1 MVVDRRSFLASTFFL
16 PLGWSTAASC
26 STPSKSLRPED
37 FGARGNGET
46 DDTDALQR
54 CLDAATPGT
63 VVRLRAGAVYR
74 VDPNRRPTRELVG
87 GLRLK
92 SGQVLDLN
100 GAELRALPT
109 AAPHGSVV
117 QAFRVNGWRIQGPG
131 RITGER
137 NIHRGKGG
145 EWGMGIS
152 AWSAS
157 NWTVSG
163 VEIRNCWGDG
173 LYIGNAPDSGPCV
186 DFLVDAVHVWDCRRN
201 GISVVAGW
209 NGEIRSPNIHKI
221 DGTSP
226 FGGIDLEPDNPAA
239 PNRNIKISGGTMRD
253 VGVGIYVTVA
263 NQNVQINGMDIEARN
278 SGIIIGNNVTDVRIE
293 GNRRIRSTE
302 GGTEGAAIRT
312 VGDGSTVRGLHVRN
326 NILTGGGYF
335 VVDIFG
341 TGYRDLVISGNRIH
355 ADNPR
360 VQGVARINSAAFTD
374 NICTIEPV
382 AGTANEFF
390 VLFERVAYGR
400 NVYRNLSPKSMFALI
415 RGGRDIGGDRYE
427 SDKLRRVVE
436 P

>member
-63 VVRLRAGAVYR
+63 IVRLRAGAVYR
-74 VDPNRRPTRELVG
+74 VDTNRRPTRESVG

-209 NGEIRSPNIHKI
+209 NGEI
-221 DGTSP
+221 
-226 FGGIDLEPDNPAA
+226 
-239 PNRNIKISGGTMRD
+239 
-253 VGVGIYVTVA
+253 GVGIDVTVA

-326 NILTGGGYF
+326 NLLTGGGYF

-390 VLFERVAYGR
+390 VLFERVTYGR